1 MVQFLE
7 TIWHDCLYSART
19 LRKHPAFTL
28 MAVITLALGIG
39 ASSTI
44 FSALNTVVMEPL
56 PYRDPDRL
64 VRLWE
69 SNLKQNRPENPVS
82 VPNFLDWQKQQTL
95 FERVAASELTTFN
108 LTGSG
113 EPQRIPALR
122 ITANLIPTLG
132 VAPILGRGFLPEEEA
147 TGR

>member
-7 TIWHDCLYSART
+7 TLWQDCLYAART

-28 MAVITLALGIG
+28 MAVITLAFGIG
-39 ASSTI
+39 ASSTV
-44 FSALNTVVMEPL
+44 FSVLNTVVMQPL
-56 PYRDPDRL
+56 PYHDPDRL

-82 VPNFLDWQKQQTL
+82 VPNFQDWQKQQTVL
-95 FERVAASELTTFN
+95 EQLAGSELTTS
-108 LTGSG
+108 TPPGGG

-122 ITANLIPTLG
+122 ITTNLM
-132 VAPILGRGFLPEEEA
+132 
-147 TGR
+147 